1 MRPYTCGLCKDTF
14 SRSDILKRHF
24 QKCSQRRGNPSG
36 ESHLSHSRAN
46 RKSRAQEEA
55 ARLENSTPTMSDR
68 SQQMASYTP
77 TSLDGA
83 FDITT
88 LNLGQRQY
96 GDNSNQVSRSNSY
109 KKSKSST
116 GSTSNR
122 ASLGMVSTAVYPPT
136 TYEYSST
143 GHITPESIT
152 SSGAATP
159 YQYPHESR
167 SQLSPTGPVTETNF
181 PSTSRQHASGNL
193 FQGLPRIFG
202 QTHSNGHEID
212 WNHLTYGTSD
222 EYGQSHYYS
231 GTNTPLQRTKSDSD
245 FTNLQ
250 ISDYTNPVIHHGS
263 KA

>member
-55 ARLENSTPTMSDR
+55 ARLESSTPTMTER
-68 SQQMASYTP
+68 SQQMNSYTP
-77 TSLDGA
+77 TSLDGS
-83 FDITT
+83 FDITSLT
-88 LNLGQRQY
+88 LGQRQY
-96 GDNSNQVSRSNSY
+96 GDSSNQVSRSNSY
-109 KKSKSST
+109 KKSKGST

-122 ASLGMVSTAVYPPT
+122 ASLGMASNAVYPT

-159 YQYPHESR
+159 YQYHHEAR
-167 SQLSPTGPVTETNF
+167 GQLSPTGPVTESNF
-181 PSTSRQHASGNL
+181 SSNSRQHAFGNL
-193 FQGLPRIFG
+193 SQALPRIFG
-202 QTHSNGHEID
+202 QTHGNGQDMD
-212 WNHLTYGTSD
+212 WNSLAYGTSD
-222 EYGQSHYYS
+222 DYGQSQYYS

-245 FTNLQ
+245 FTNIQ
-250 ISDYTNPVIHHGS
+250 MGDYGNPVIHHGS

>member
-55 ARLENSTPTMSDR
+55 ARLESSTPTMSER
-68 SQQMASYTP
+68 SQQMNSYTP
-77 TSLDGA
+77 TSLDGS
-83 FDITT
+83 FDITSLT
-88 LNLGQRQY
+88 LGQRQY
-96 GDNSNQVSRSNSY
+96 GDNSNQVSRSNSN
-109 KKSKSST
+109 KKSKGST

-122 ASLGMVSTAVYPPT
+122 ASLGMVTTAVYPT

-159 YQYPHESR
+159 YQYPHEGR
-167 SQLSPTGPVTETNF
+167 GQLSPTGPVTETNF
-181 PSTSRQHASGNL
+181 PSNSRQHTSGNL
-193 FQGLPRIFG
+193 FQALPRIFG
-202 QTHSNGHEID
+202 QTPGHGQDMD
-212 WNHLTYGTSD
+212 WNPLAYGTPD

-245 FTNLQ
+245 FTSLQ
-250 ISDYTNPVIHHGS
+250 MSDYANPAIHHGP